1 MEKEKDVLKI
11 CRKLFFL
18 TGEIGYY
25 NLANSI
31 ERANELEIQD
41 EELER

>member
-1 MEKEKDVLKI
+1 MEKDISKI

-25 NLANSI
+25 NLANQI
-31 ERANELEIQD
+31 EKENEDIILD
-41 EELER
+41 EDELER